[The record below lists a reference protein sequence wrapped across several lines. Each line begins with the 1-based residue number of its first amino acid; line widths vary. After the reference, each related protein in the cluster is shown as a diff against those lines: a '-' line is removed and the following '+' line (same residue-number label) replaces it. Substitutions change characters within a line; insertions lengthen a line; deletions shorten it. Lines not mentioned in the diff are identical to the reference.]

1 MNTGT
6 LPPTGTPES
15 GQNRPGRKFRIGWI
29 LLLTTIVVMTG
40 LAFRIYQQQAQII
53 LDTANRLASP
63 YDIEIIAIE
72 GINPGLRSVTI
83 REVRLRFNP
92 LQTEHSLQGIHV
104 SFDPREILGG
114 TVREIDI
121 DRIET
126 DPGELTA
133 LLDYLA
139 LPSDPTDAPAIWSDL
154 TSDLPFSRLA
164 IGHIDIGISA
174 SPAQING
181 IIVTDAEALLGLSVT
196 YEQGYLQADILAGS
210 FVRIGNLVHPALE
223 LGMIDLQ
230 FGSNTTLAL
239 DEQNTVHLHSK
250 EIQLAMPLLRVSAG
264 MIGANVAIDSISG
277 SYRDLTLTPDLKN
290 LSLHSNFSISQV
302 YTSLTSLN
310 LWSARFVQTLAL
322 DNNGLTVQS
331 AVSLNDLQLISADLH
346 HDLDLQQGNGNFDIA
361 GIDFDTNTKL
371 SDLVSPLPIDADLID
386 GHLAANG
393 QLNWDLSSTADFL
406 IEGPFVLQAQTLSGY
421 YQDIAFTGLSTGLQ
435 AELLPDWQ
443 IRTTETCSAT
453 LYALDI
459 GIQLSDLSTRYRID
473 TQSGLISLDQPLAGI
488 FGGTISSN
496 ELDYDLTQQQGEFT
510 LELANIDIGQI
521 LSLSAYEGVAATGII
536 SGTLPVTVSNLV
548 PVVSSGTLRALS
560 PGGTISYRDGPTAT
574 GNQSLDLVYQALQR
588 YQYDVLQARIDYRS
602 DGELVLAIQ
611 LEGISPLV
619 GTGQRINLNLN
630 ITDNIPALLNSL
642 QAGRSASEALV
653 RQMNW

>member
-1 MNTGT
+1 M
-6 LPPTGTPES
+6 
-15 GQNRPGRKFRIGWI
+15 
-29 LLLTTIVVMTG
+29 
-40 LAFRIYQQQAQII
+40 
-53 LDTANRLASP
+53 LDAANRLASP
-63 YDIEIIAIE
+63 YAIEIVAIN

-83 REVRLRFNP
+83 REVRVRFNP
-92 LQTEHSLQGIHV
+92 LQTEHTLQGILV

-126 DPGELTA
+126 DPGELAA

-139 LPSDPTDAPAIWSDL
+139 MPADPTDAPATWSDL

-164 IGHIDIGISA
+164 IGHIDIGIALSA
-174 SPAQING
+174 NPAQIND
-181 IIVTDAEALLGLSVT
+181 ITVTDVEALLRLSLT
-196 YEQGYLQADILAGS
+196 YEQGNLQADVLADS

-230 FGSNTTLAL
+230 FDSTTTLEL
-239 DEQNTVHLHSK
+239 DEQNTVHLHSND
-250 EIQLAMPLLRVSAG
+250 IQLAMPLFRTPTG
-264 MIGANVAIDSISG
+264 MLGATIDIDSISG

-290 LSLHSNFSISQV
+290 LSLRSNFSISQL

-322 DNNGLTVQS
+322 DNNGLTIQS
-331 AVSLNDLQLISADLH
+331 AVSLNDLELISADLH
-346 HDLDLQQGNGNFDIA
+346 HDLDLQQGNGNFEIA

-371 SDLVSPLPIDADLID
+371 SDLISPLPIDADLID

-393 QLNWDLSSTADFL
+393 QLNWDLSSAADFL
-406 IEGPFVLQAQTLSGY
+406 LEGPFVLQAQTLSGY

-435 AELLPDWQ
+435 AVLLPGWQ
-443 IRTTETCSAT
+443 IRTSETCSAT

-459 GIQLSDLSTRYRID
+459 GIQLRDLSTRYRID

-496 ELDYDLTQQQGEFT
+496 ELDYNLTQQQGEFT

-548 PVVSSGTLRALS
+548 PVVSSGALHALS
-560 PGGTISYRDGPTAT
+560 PGGTISYSDGPTAT

-588 YQYDVLQARIDYRS
+588 YQYDVLQARIDYGS

>member
-1 MNTGT
+1 
-6 LPPTGTPES
+6 
-15 GQNRPGRKFRIGWI
+15 
-29 LLLTTIVVMTG
+29 MTG

-290 LSLHSNFSISQV
+290 LSLYSNFSISQV

-361 GIDFDTNTKL
+361 CIDFDTNTKL

>member
-1 MNTGT
+1 
-6 LPPTGTPES
+6 
-15 GQNRPGRKFRIGWI
+15 
-29 LLLTTIVVMTG
+29 MTG

-181 IIVTDAEALLGLSVT
+181 IIVTDAEALLGLAVT